1 MENSNTSQLTEDQ
14 VNTAFKELV
23 VRFPKVERLPVDP
36 PIAGQNWSL
45 FSFKLLP
52 KPVNGVYGFLKC
64 RGSFATQAEWEAHA
78 KSIIRTVDSKH
89 HIWPYQQGRWMPI
102 CVNEE
107 FAGDVLEVG
116 QNEELNAIYN
126 NQETEEQKKQA
137 KAVREIKARE
147 KKLIE
152 ESQRKKFDDD
162 SLDYYAQQVMKV
174 QQLESWLEQMRKRK
188 HDMLKALKAG
198 RDEMLRLEGLHGD
211 YKERVEEKIK
221 IIKEEIGLD
230 AEAPLDRPSLSG
242 AK

>member
-1 MENSNTSQLTEDQ
+1 METNTNQLTEEQ
-14 VNTAFKELV
+14 VNAAFKELI

-36 PIAGQNWSL
+36 PIAGQNWAL
-45 FSFKLLP
+45 FSFKFLP
-52 KPVNGVYGFLKC
+52 KPVNGVHGFLKF
-64 RGSFATQAEWEAHA
+64 RGSFPTQAEWEAHA
-78 KSIIRTVDSKH
+78 RSLIRTVDSKH

-102 CVNEE
+102 TTNEE
-107 FAGDVLEVG
+107 FAADVLEVG
-116 QNEELNAIYN
+116 QTDELNAIYN
-126 NQETEEQKKQA
+126 QQETDTQKKEAQ
-137 KAVREIKARE
+137 KIKEIKARE

-198 RDEMLRLEGLHGD
+198 RDEMVRLEGLHTD
-211 YKERVEEKIK
+211 YKDRVEEKIK
-221 IIKEEIGLD
+221 AIKEEIGLD
-230 AEAPLDRPSLSG
+230 ENVPLDRPSITN